1 LFFSFLGIIFAQKNT
16 MEQDKSIIQSRLLTQ
31 ARYNFDVHEKRIV
44 YKLMEIAQAELKG
57 QKLNDKIY
65 IEKSLYNDRRI
76 YLALS
81 ELVPDGMEGTK
92 TAIKK
97 AFKKLLEKVIEIN
110 YPNGSW
116 AMYHY
121 VHTAKYNEKYGKY
134 EIGITADIWQAF
146 MDFTKGYSVYFLNT
160 AMSFSSVYAMRLYEL
175 LANNTKPI
183 SYELDWL
190 RDRFLMGEKKYK
202 ETKDFIKWVIDGP
215 LQEINEKSEIYVSYS
230 VIKTGKKITGVTF
243 FVTPKE
249 PKSPIKEIVSVSYKN
264 NRSARVLIN
273 INVIDCLKGWFYFT
287 EREILANAALIY
299 EAQKKCGIDALVD
312 KLSKT
317 KAYSQTARKPQAY
330 LINTLKTYLQ
340 E

>member
-1 LFFSFLGIIFAQKNT
+1 

-57 QKLNDKIY
+57 HKLEGKIV
-65 IEKSLYNDRRI
+65 IEKTLFEDRKV
-76 YLALS
+76 YLPLT
-81 ELVPDGMEGTK
+81 EFVPEGMEATK

-97 AFKKLLEKVIEIN
+97 AFTKLLNKVIEVN
-110 YPNGSW
+110 YPNGDW

-121 VHTAKYNEKYGKY
+121 IDRAKYDEKHGKY
-134 EIGITADIWQAF
+134 EVKIDAEIWQAF
-146 MDFTKGYSVYFLNT
+146 LDFSKGYNVYFLNT

-175 LANNTKPI
+175 IANNAQPI
-183 SYELDWL
+183 SYELNWL
-190 RDRFLMGEKKYK
+190 RDRFLIGEKYK
-202 ETKDFIKWVIDGP
+202 DTYDFIKRVIDSP
-215 LQEINEKSEIYVSYS
+215 LQEINEKSEINASYS
-230 VIKTGKKITGVTF
+230 IIKTGKKITGVTF

-249 PKSPIKEIVSVSYKN
+249 PKSPIEEIVSVSYKN
-264 NRSARVLIN
+264 NRSARGLIN
-273 INVIDCLKGWFYFT
+273 VNIIDCLKGWFYFT
-287 EREILANAALIY
+287 DKEILANAALIY
-299 EAQKKCGIDALVD
+299 EAQKKFGIEALVD

-330 LINTLKTYLQ
+330 LINTLKKYLQ